1 MITTLV
7 TSQNCGKNKITGT
20 KFTLFFPPIS
30 CMHIRVILK
39 VTLSLGL
46 PLGLLLP
53 SHAEF
58 WETKEETDYLVMIL

>member
-1 MITTLV
+1 MITTLS

-20 KFTLFFPPIS
+20 KVTLFFPIS

-39 VTLSLGL
+39 VTLS
-46 PLGLLLP
+46 LGLLLP

-58 WETKEETDYLVMIL
+58 WETKEETDYLVIL